1 MEVPNLQAMSQKL
14 VPIWHPQ
21 TPHSPTPLLP
31 PDHRP
36 NPALALDD
44 DRGLASRHRCRTSA
58 LFDSCACRFLCG
70 PKPCNSCSIFK
81 KILPTLS
88 PESDIRFY
96 SEGFGPRK
104 LLIRFHHQDFRQT
117 KFRGFSG
124 FLCSQPQRNCKFF
137 CFHLVLKRDNIFFYG
152 WRNEKSTLYFLLQL
166 RIWTTEAPDMDK
178 WSSKVSGFL
187 WATTHGLQVS
197 VSTSFGKG
205 RISYSFA
212 GEGN

>member
-1 MEVPNLQAMSQKL
+1 
-14 VPIWHPQ
+14 
-21 TPHSPTPLLP
+21 
-31 PDHRP
+31 
-36 NPALALDD
+36 
-44 DRGLASRHRCRTSA
+44 
-58 LFDSCACRFLCG
+58 
-70 PKPCNSCSIFK
+70 
-81 KILPTLS
+81 
-88 PESDIRFY
+88 
-96 SEGFGPRK
+96 
-104 LLIRFHHQDFRQT
+104 
-117 KFRGFSG
+117 
-124 FLCSQPQRNCKFF
+124 
-137 CFHLVLKRDNIFFYG
+137 LKRDNIFFYG